1 LAPLALST
9 HIWFLANSIAMTIL
23 GLFVLR
29 ELGLTAAGYGL
40 VLAAAGVGGF
50 LGALCAPRV
59 GRRLREGN
67 AIILGRLLCTTA
79 WLAMSLTPELG
90 ATSTLLFV
98 CSAQLLYGFAMGLE
112 DPNEMGYWQAVTPR
126 EMLGRVNATRRS
138 ANRSTAVVGALL
150 GGLVATVLGF
160 RGTLIVVTVVFMV
173 ASLVAALSPLRGAR
187 A

>member
-1 LAPLALST
+1 
-9 HIWFLANSIAMTIL
+9 MTTL

-29 ELGLTAAGYGL
+29 ELGLNTAGYGL
-40 VLAAAGVGGF
+40 VLAAAGAGGF
-50 LGALCAPRV
+50 VGALAAPRV

-67 AIILGRLLCTTA
+67 AIILGRSLCTTA
-79 WLAMSLTPELG
+79 WLAMTLTPQLG
-90 ATSTLLFV
+90 PTGTLLFV
-98 CSAQLLYGFAMGLE
+98 CSAQLLYGVAMGLE

-138 ANRSTAVVGALL
+138 ANRSTAVIGALL
-150 GGLVATVLGF
+150 GGLLAALLGF
-160 RGTLIVVTVVFMV
+160 RGTLVTVTAVFLI